1 MRQLALDFHSAPL
14 PEEEQ
19 RARARNRTNQER
31 SFEPVAVRVPEKVL
45 PKVLQTGDIRSQHD
59 TNSSMG
65 YLNPS
70 HRMEA
75 EIDMGFD
82 DHPVYGYIDESDPS
96 DLLGGHLRH
105 YGNVKFEMKN
115 SVKDRTTIL
124 EADSL
129 PYEGYSDIS
138 QPVPVRNVQ
147 QGERLPHF
155 MDAEAGQDIDG
166 EPDFIEAQI
175 HSTPETANPERRSRV
190 PLSDVHSATI
200 EHLDRRV
207 DNFSYK
213 DMGDELT
220 SRGVNVEHL
229 VPETREQ
236 PPLPFDNLEL
246 GQQGFTSRA
255 TRDDRLRVWN
265 RVEKDAEGN
274 RSSNVTYGHRRV
286 RNEDLR

>member
-70 HRMEA
+70 HRKEA
-75 EIDMGFD
+75 EYYMGFD
-82 DHPVYGYIDESDPS
+82 DHPVYGYIDDTTERAGD
-96 DLLGGHLRH
+96 LRH

-115 SVKDRTTIL
+115 AVKDRTTVL
-124 EADSL
+124 ESDSL
-129 PYEGYSDIS
+129 PYEGFNPTDIS

-155 MDAEAGQDIDG
+155 MDAEAGRNIDG

-175 HSTPETANPERRSRV
+175 HSDPETGNPERRSRV

-207 DNFSYK
+207 DNFNYK

-220 SRGVNVEHL
+220 SRGVRVEHL
-229 VPETREQ
+229 VPETRYQ

-246 GQQGFTSRA
+246 GRQDFTKR
-255 TRDDRLRVWN
+255 RFDGENWVQH